1 VKATQPH
8 ADAEW
13 TIEGAEVGQVSWA
26 DSMLFDAETRTYEVT
41 LVAHIVSIQSQA
53 TNRII
58 GLDDGTGRVEARCW
72 VDSTAEDET
81 EKWAGIE

>member
-1 VKATQPH
+1 MTY
-8 ADAEW
+8 
-13 TIEGAEVGQVSWA
+13 
-26 DSMLFDAETRTYEVT
+26 SMWLDAETRTYEVT
-41 LVAHIVSIQSQA
+41 LVAHIISIQVQA

-72 VDSTAEDET
+72 VDSTADDET